1 VNGRFAALL
10 ALLLGCPLA
19 LASSRLQLQ
28 IEAIEHSSDQRR
40 LGEAEAAL
48 VRLRADPEA
57 QAPLAQARI
66 ALEAARVELRRGQ
79 FLLAEQRML
88 EWMQR
93 YASQVDEALRVRAE
107 IVLAQSR
114 FEQNQLTLAAS
125 QLTALLASPAM
136 DQASLRAE
144 VNNALGA
151 VHIYAGD
158 HARALQTLGAA
169 LADADVTELPLLRSQ
184 ILCWIGL
191 AHLYRGEL
199 DAAQTHYAQGL
210 QLRQLHAPGSVSEAV
225 AVFFM
230 GILARGRGEFAQA
243 RVMLDRALHLLDAE
257 RLRQSSWA
265 DTRVQWAAQFAFIYR
280 GAIVDAIFGGDL
292 PRAFALLQRHRG
304 AEQTLV
310 LPLDPLASVA
320 AGQARLARDEAVLAF
335 VTHQNQNHALLLTA
349 TGLHSYRIDLDEAGL
364 REAVDAVA
372 MLIAAR
378 SAADADA
385 LLKRSHALYQQ
396 LIAPALALAPATTRL
411 LLQPDGQLHELPF
424 AALVSA
430 LEPTPRY
437 LVEDQVLSRLI
448 SLAQRQTLDAAA
460 RPQHPLWAIA
470 DPDLEGASH
479 SSWLRDGG
487 RSRLPGAAAE
497 ARAVE
502 QLYAPVARLL
512 VADDATEAA
521 VKSLPRNA
529 DLHFATHM
537 VRDSL
542 DEQRSFLALR
552 AGAGEDG
559 ALSAAEILSHLSGP
573 RELVVLSGCASQRGA
588 LAGGAGALSL
598 ARAWHQAGARR
609 VLATQWPV
617 PDRATSQV
625 MVLFHQQHR
634 QLGGDPSLALARAQ
648 RAWLQSTRAPDIA
661 THIARWWH
669 REESSELG
677 LPFYWAAMVVSE

>member
-1 VNGRFAALL
+1 MNIRLAALL
-10 ALLLGCPLA
+10 VLVLA
-19 LASSRLQLQ
+19 SPMTSASSRLQLQ
-28 IEAIEHSSDQRR
+28 IAAIEHSSDQRR

-48 VRLRADPEA
+48 LRLRADPEA
-57 QAPLAQARI
+57 QTPQAQARI

-79 FLLAEQRML
+79 YLLAEQHML
-88 EWMQR
+88 EWNQR
-93 YASQVDEALRVRAE
+93 YSKQVGEALRVRAH
-107 IVLAQSR
+107 IVLAQAR
-114 FEQNQLTLAAS
+114 FEQNQLAQAAN
-125 QLTALLASPAM
+125 QLEALLTSPAM

-151 VHIYAGD
+151 VQIYAGEY
-158 HARALQTLGAA
+158 AQALQTLGAA

-191 AHLYRGEL
+191 VHLYRGEL
-199 DAAQTHYAQGL
+199 DAAQTYYAQGL

-225 AVFFM
+225 AVFFL
-230 GILARGRGEFAQA
+230 GIVARGQGEFAA
-243 RVMLDRALHLLDAE
+243 SRALLDRAMHLLDAE
-257 RLRQSSWA
+257 RLRQSTWA

-280 GAIVDAIFGGDL
+280 GAIVDAVYGGDL

-304 AEQTLV
+304 AEQALAQ
-310 LPLDPLASVA
+310 PLDPQATVA
-320 AGQARLARDEAVLAF
+320 AGQAGLASDEAVLAF

-349 TGLHSYRIDLDEAGL
+349 TALHSYRIDLDEAGL
-364 REAVDAVA
+364 REAVDALA

-385 LLKRSHALYQQ
+385 LLTRSHALYQQ

-411 LLQPDGQLHELPF
+411 LLQPDGPLHELPF

-430 LEPTPRY
+430 RTPTPRY

-448 SLAQRQTLDAAA
+448 SLPQ
-460 RPQHPLWAIA
+460 RPQRGTGLPVKPLWAIA
-470 DPDLEGASH
+470 DPDLQGASS

-487 RSRLPGAAAE
+487 RGRLPGAAAE

-502 QLYAPVARLL
+502 RLYAPTAGVLI
-512 VADDATEAA
+512 ADAATEAA
-521 VKSLPRNA
+521 VKALPADA

-542 DEQRSFLALR
+542 DEQHSFLALGE
-552 AGAGEDG
+552 GAGEDG
-559 ALSAAEILSHLSGP
+559 QLSAAEILTHLVGP

-598 ARAWHQAGARR
+598 ARAWHQAGARQ

-617 PDRATSQV
+617 PDRATAEV
-625 MVLFHQQHR
+625 MVLFHTQRHR
-634 QLGGDPSLALARAQ
+634 LGGDPGLALALAQ
-648 RAWLQSTRAPDIA
+648 RAWLQSTRAPAIS
-661 THIARWWH
+661 TQIARWWH
-669 REESSELG
+669 REQSSELV